1 MNDNIN
7 QTYAPL
13 VELIETLVLFFA
25 VSVHL
30 HGYVRSFT
38 DTVCFVMP
46 ISD

>member
-30 HGYVRSFT
+30 
-38 DTVCFVMP
+38 VMSEVLR
-46 ISD
+46 IQYAL